1 MTEPDYRALCAEIL
15 KLLDYYI
22 PQDDRLTCWDSWRD
36 RARAALNEGKGKTI
50 QLQQQN
56 AFN

>member
-1 MTEPDYRALCAEIL
+1 MTTDWRALCAEIL

-36 RARAALNEGKGKTI
+36 RARAALEE
-50 QLQQQN
+50 LDD
-56 AFN
+56 